1 MWNRFAWSMAF
12 RHLRHNMGQ
21 TLLTTAIVAVS
32 VILLILLSTLT
43 HGIQGRIFTAVT
55 ESMPHVSILPN
66 EYEPT
71 AAWKLPMAKKSG
83 TLYVGSILNTDQHT
97 RKIDDWSRWIPRL
110 KQMDDNIIGVSPTV
124 ESQAILFRG
133 SQPRSVSIT
142 GVFPREHD
150 KVVAIQSKLV
160 AGKYFGMTTGQ
171 IVIGKMM
178 ADEMGLKIGDKLRM
192 VASQGNT
199 ASYTLVGLFRTGSRM
214 MDQRMA
220 FVPLRDAQS
229 LFGMGTS
236 INKVSLKLKRIFEAN
251 TVADLVAMRVPY
263 DVHSWMRDNK
273 PILTALQS
281 QETTFNLILLLTTIA
296 AGFAIASILI
306 MAVVS
311 KFKELGI
318 LKAMGAT
325 RMQIVS
331 IFTLQ
336 GALLS
341 FLGGLVG
348 TGLSIL
354 FIKFLHTFESRDEAG
369 FASKTFSIVEIN
381 VTIIFVAIGIA
392 VLVGFLAALYPA
404 WRAAKVNPIEVIRG
418 A

>member
-1 MWNRFAWSMAF
+1 
-12 RHLRHNMGQ
+12 
-21 TLLTTAIVAVS
+21 
-32 VILLILLSTLT
+32 
-43 HGIQGRIFTAVT
+43 
-55 ESMPHVSILPN
+55 
-66 EYEPT
+66 
-71 AAWKLPMAKKSG
+71 
-83 TLYVGSILNTDQHT
+83 
-97 RKIDDWSRWIPRL
+97 
-110 KQMDDNIIGVSPTV
+110 
-124 ESQAILFRG
+124 
-133 SQPRSVSIT
+133 
-142 GVFPREHD
+142 
-150 KVVAIQSKLV
+150 
-160 AGKYFGMTTGQ
+160 
-171 IVIGKMM
+171 
-178 ADEMGLKIGDKLRM
+178 
-192 VASQGNT
+192 
-199 ASYTLVGLFRTGSRM
+199 
-214 MDQRMA
+214 
-220 FVPLRDAQS
+220 
-229 LFGMGTS
+229 
-236 INKVSLKLKRIFEAN
+236 
-251 TVADLVAMRVPY
+251 
-263 DVHSWMRDNK
+263 MRDNK
-273 PILTALQS
+273 PILTAMQS